1 MLSKWY
7 AEAAKHTGF
16 IVKLLSDMHYAC
28 NYVLSEI
35 GISIDANFDDSEEK
49 SLDKSSDVLS
59 NESCQENKSSISEAV
74 TKMFNAVSEI
84 FEEEIEDIQ
93 EIAIPLVT
101 RERAVFV
108 LPKSAAPTYLNI
120 HFICEAA
127 SRLLFHSIHWA
138 KELPV
143 FSSLK

>member
-1 MLSKWY
+1 MYLLFLNY
-7 AEAAKHTGF
+7 AF
-16 IVKLLSDMHYAC
+16 
-28 NYVLSEI
+28 SEI
-35 GISIDANFDDSEEK
+35 GICIDANFGDSEEK
-49 SLDKSSDVLS
+49 SLLKLSDVQV
-59 NESCQENKSSISEAV
+59 NESCQENKSAIGESVS
-74 TKMFNAVSEI
+74 KMFNAVSEVVT
-84 FEEEIEDIQ
+84 EEIEDIQ

-108 LPKSAAPTYLNI
+108 IPKSASPTYLNI
-120 HFICEAA
+120 RFICEAA